1 MPKYDKLHAY
11 FFFNVLLQITAKD
24 IVAEFEATQAKKTKD
39 LEDKNSRRALALNKK
54 EEKAKAVQM
63 KRTQNAENIANG
75 VKRVYKKRKT
85 ATPKVDDK
93 ACIVCEIKFSD
104 CDEHNSWARCESSDS
119 CNNWCCFNCLPDSF
133 LVNQEFTC
141 LECAD

>member
-1 MPKYDKLHAY
+1 MPKYDELHAY

-63 KRTQNAENIANG
+63 KWTQNAENIANG
-75 VKRVYKKRKT
+75 VKRVNKKRK
-85 ATPKVDDK
+85 PPLRK
-93 ACIVCEIKFSD
+93 
-104 CDEHNSWARCESSDS
+104 
-119 CNNWCCFNCLPDSF
+119 
-133 LVNQEFTC
+133 
-141 LECAD
+141 